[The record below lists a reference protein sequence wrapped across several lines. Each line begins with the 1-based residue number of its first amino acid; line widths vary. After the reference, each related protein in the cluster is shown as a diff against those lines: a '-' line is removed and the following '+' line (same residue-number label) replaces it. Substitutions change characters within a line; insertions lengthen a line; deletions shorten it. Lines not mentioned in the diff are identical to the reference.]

1 MNKEDLE
8 LSKLLGSGSSF
19 ILIGFIGI
27 LIPIVGW
34 IFGGLAA
41 GKANTVL
48 NYIESQTD
56 LRKKYWA
63 RAKSIQSSSGAILML
78 STVSVIVW
86 FIILISQ
93 H

>member
-1 MNKEDLE
+1 MEKEDFE

-27 LIPIVGW
+27 LIPIIGW

-41 GKANTVL
+41 GRANMVL
-48 NYIESQTD
+48 NYVESKQD
-56 LRKKYWA
+56 LRKKYWT
-63 RAKSIQSSSGAILML
+63 RAKSIQSSSGVILLL
-78 STVSVIVW
+78 STISAIVW
-86 FIILISQ
+86 FIIFINQ